1 MHSAHPAKP
10 LHADLGDLLGSLD
23 AAAADAELLEQIR
36 PVFEL
41 NEGQRIAAILAA
53 VGAKQGWSRI
63 AWWTRRADRVRIEE
77 QVGAERRL
85 PDPRPAVGPLG
96 RALTHGIESVA
107 SADEQAD
114 CPRVRSAAREGARW
128 ALALPVE
135 AMGAAGILEL
145 IGTPDG
151 GLGPERVAL
160 LRHVAWL
167 VALCAATASNRNA
180 TTFVAP
186 VVPGNQQDQSND
198 FGAALFARAA

>member
-1 MHSAHPAKP
+1 MPSANPATP

-23 AAAADAELLEQIR
+23 AAAADAELLEQVR

-41 NEGQRIAAILAA
+41 EEGWRIDAILAA

-63 AWWTRRADRVRIEE
+63 AWWTREADRVRLEA

-96 RALTHGIESVA
+96 RALTHGIESIEP
-107 SADEQAD
+107 ADEQAD
-114 CPRVRSAAREGARW
+114 CPRVRSVAREGARW

-135 AMGAAGILEL
+135 AMGVAGILEL

-180 TTFVAP
+180 TSAAARTA
-186 VVPGNQQDQSND
+186 PGNQQDQSHA
-198 FGAALFARAA
+198 FGAASIARAA

>member
-1 MHSAHPAKP
+1 MHSAHPATP
-10 LHADLGDLLGSLD
+10 LHADLGHLLGSLD
-23 AAAADAELLEQIR
+23 AAAADAELLEQVR

-41 NEGQRIAAILAA
+41 EDDRRIDAILSA

-63 AWWTRRADRVRIEE
+63 AWWTREAGRVRLEE

-96 RALTHGIESVA
+96 RALTHGIESIA
-107 SADEQAD
+107 PADEQAD
-114 CPRVRSAAREGARW
+114 CPRVRSAAREGAQW

-135 AMGAAGILEL
+135 AMGVAGILEL

-180 TTFVAP
+180 TSVAARA
-186 VVPGNQQDQSND
+186 VPGNQQDQSNT
-198 FGAALFARAA
+198 FGAASIARAA